1 MTANDR
7 SSDSDNNTNILNNI
21 FFVYTGRFLA
31 EHSYRKKVGDFL
43 IQNLQHTTISDKIY
57 LNLLNIIKLCLK
69 CAKSF
74 LNAP

>member
-21 FFVYTGRFLA
+21 FFFYTGRFLA
-31 EHSYRKKVGDFL
+31 EYFYRKKVGDFL
-43 IQNLQHTTISDKIY
+43 IQNLQHTILNDKIY